1 MSWFGR
7 VICMFFLEGI
17 FATGF
22 KARADL
28 SLAKRSTTPNTEVH
42 GSVSSCEV
50 MAPSSSDAEEIVRS
64 DAKAAIA
71 VADSCC

>member
-1 MSWFGR
+1 
-7 VICMFFLEGI
+7 MFFLEGI

-28 SLAKRSTTPNTEVH
+28 SLAKRSTNTEVH

-50 MAPSSSDAEEIVRS
+50 MAPSSADAEEIVRS